1 MWLRVLGKTSEWN
14 GSQITEQA
22 LSGRWDV
29 VSTVIYDATERCRAC
44 EVCCCCRCRCRCWCW
59 TVPVMANWLI
69 GLHYLSEKKVHGFE
83 FIDAARICV
92 RPSVCPFDR
101 QQQRRPAGLLLSS
114 LLAGD
119 VDHLL
124 RTRCGRRAAGA
135 NAQQQM
141 RVASCWE
148 PTEEAQHR
156 LVSNTFVKKYQIGS
170 HVWSQMN

>member
-1 MWLRVLGKTSEWN
+1 MLNSAGDGQLTNRPTLSLR
-14 GSQITEQA
+14 
-22 LSGRWDV
+22 
-29 VSTVIYDATERCRAC
+29 
-44 EVCCCCRCRCRCWCW
+44 
-59 TVPVMANWLI
+59 
-69 GLHYLSEKKVHGFE
+69 KKVHGFE

-141 RVASCWE
+141 RVASC
-148 PTEEAQHR
+148 
-156 LVSNTFVKKYQIGS
+156 
-170 HVWSQMN
+170 